1 MTDSP
6 ASLTASIPVDT
17 RGIRD
22 RRIPG
27 VTVLSMIWMALL
39 VVLVVLQPLLPLA
52 DPATPDYS
60 AVRLPPFT
68 DWVHPL
74 GTDQLGRDILSRVIS
89 GAEVSLAVGL
99 GSVLIALVLGTLIGA
114 LAGYF
119 GGGTD
124 RALGWVIDILLAFPA
139 LIAMIAIT
147 TFLGPSL
154 VTLILAL
161 GVVSV
166 PMVARVA
173 RSAARTYAHRDF
185 VQAAKAM
192 GTSEARIL
200 TRDILPNIAITVLS
214 FGITLVAIAIAAEGA
229 LSFLGLGV
237 PPPQASWGGMMNEG
251 RAHLRNAPWIVMV
264 PAIVMCVTLLAIN
277 FIADWLGR
285 GSDRR
290 GSHV

>member
-6 ASLTASIPVDT
+6 ASLTTSIPVDT

-27 VTVLSMIWMALL
+27 LVIFSMIWMTML
-39 VVLVVLQPLLPLA
+39 VVLVVLQPVLPLPG
-52 DPATPDYS
+52 PATPDYA
-60 AVRLPPFT
+60 AVRLTPLT

-89 GAEVSLAVGL
+89 GAGVSLAVGV
-99 GSVLIALVLGTLIGA
+99 GSVLIALVLGTLIGT

-124 RALGWVIDILLAFPA
+124 RALGWLIDILLAFPA

-154 VTLILAL
+154 VTLIVAL
-161 GVVSV
+161 GVVSL

-173 RSAARTYAHRDF
+173 RSAARTYAQRDF

-192 GTSEARIL
+192 GTSEARIV

-251 RAHLRNAPWIVMV
+251 RAQLRNAPWIVMI
-264 PAIVMCVTLLAIN
+264 PAVVMCVTLLAIN

-285 GSDRR
+285 GSDTR